1 MNLWETLLELIIG
14 AIAVAALLS
23 NVLVLLCFMSS
34 AEIRAQVPGIFVLNL
49 SLCNILSATVNMPA
63 TALGVAQ
70 GGKPFGDAF
79 CWTVSFVDTF
89 LTTNTM
95 LSMAALSIDRW
106 VAVVFPLTYSS
117 KMRYRKAFAMLGYAW
132 LHSLSF
138 SLTPVLLSWTDYS
151 PSYASCTTVHSKLS
165 HTEHTTF
172 IIFTALL
179 HAASFLL
186 SLIVLCLAY
195 LKVLQVAR
203 FHCKRIDVV
212 TVQTLLL
219 LVDIHPSVKQRCL
232 LEQKKRR
239 QRATKK
245 ICVFIGSFVLCFG
258 PYVITRLAELV
269 PSVKINRHWGVASKC
284 LVYSK
289 AAMDPFVYS
298 LLRQQYRKALI
309 GMTSRILG
317 RNIYS
322 SSGHSSSSDTENE
335 CNLPRV
341 N

>member
-1 MNLWETLLELIIG
+1 MNLWETLLELIIA
-14 AIAVAALLS
+14 AIAVASLLS
-23 NVLVLLCFMSS
+23 NVLVLLCFASS
-34 AEIRAQVPGIFVLNL
+34 AEIRAQVPGVFVLNL
-49 SLCNILSATVNMPA
+49 SFCNILAATVTMPS
-63 TALGVAQ
+63 TMLGVAR
-70 GGKPFGDAF
+70 GGKPFADLYCWILSFADA
-79 CWTVSFVDTF
+79 F

-117 KMRYRKAFAMLGYAW
+117 KMRYTRAFAMLGYAW
-132 LHSLSF
+132 LHSLAF
-138 SLTPVLLSWTDYS
+138 ALTPVLLSWADYS
-151 PSYASCTTVHSKLS
+151 PTYASCTIVRPDHS
-165 HTEHTTF
+165 HTAHIPFTV
-172 IIFTALL
+172 FTALL
-179 HAASFLL
+179 HGASFAL

-203 FHCKRIDVV
+203 FHCKRIDVA

-219 LVDIHPSVKQRCL
+219 LVDIHPSVKERCL

-258 PYVITRLAELV
+258 PYVITRLTELV
-269 PSVKINRHWGVASKC
+269 PSVRINRHWGIVSKC

-309 GMTSRILG
+309 GITNRILG
-317 RNIYS
+317 RNVHS

-335 CNLPRV
+335 CNLQRV
-341 N
+341 G

>member
-1 MNLWETLLELIIG
+1 MNLCETLLELLIV
-14 AIAVAALLS
+14 AIAVASLLS
-23 NVLVLLCFMSS
+23 NVLVLLCFASS
-34 AEIRAQVPGIFVLNL
+34 AEIRAQVPGVFVLNL
-49 SLCNILSATVNMPA
+49 SMCNILAATVTMPS
-63 TALGVAQ
+63 TVLGVAR
-70 GGKPFGDAF
+70 GGKPFGDFF
-79 CWTVSFVDTF
+79 CWTMSAVDTF
-89 LTTNTM
+89 LTTNAM
-95 LSMAALSIDRW
+95 LSMAALGIDRW

-117 KMRYRKAFAMLGYAW
+117 KMRYKKAFAMLAYAW
-132 LHSLSF
+132 LHSLAF
-138 SLTPVLLSWTDYS
+138 SLIPVLLSWADYS
-151 PSYASCTTVHSKLS
+151 PTYASCTPVHPGHAHTAHVAFTV
-165 HTEHTTF
+165 
-172 IIFTALL
+172 FTAVL
-179 HAASFLL
+179 HSASFVLTL
-186 SLIVLCLAY
+186 VVLCLAY

-269 PSVKINRHWGVASKC
+269 PSVRINRHWGIASKC
-284 LVYSK
+284 LLYSK

-309 GMTSRILG
+309 GLTNRILG
-317 RNIYS
+317 HDFYS
-322 SSGHSSSSDTENE
+322 SSGHSSSSDTDNDS
-335 CNLPRV
+335 NQQRV
-341 N
+341 C

>member
-1 MNLWETLLELIIG
+1 MNLWETLLELIIA
-14 AIAVAALLS
+14 AIAVASLLS
-23 NVLVLLCFMSS
+23 NVLVLLCFASS
-34 AEIRAQVPGIFVLNL
+34 AEIRAQVPGVFVLNL
-49 SLCNILSATVNMPA
+49 SFCNILAATVTMPS
-63 TALGVAQ
+63 TMLGVAR
-70 GGKPFGDAF
+70 GGKPFGDLY
-79 CWTVSFVDTF
+79 CWILSFADTF

-117 KMRYRKAFAMLGYAW
+117 KMRYTRAFAMLGYAW
-132 LHSLSF
+132 LHSLAF
-138 SLTPVLLSWTDYS
+138 ALTPVLLSWADYS
-151 PSYASCTTVHSKLS
+151 PTYASCTIVRPDHS
-165 HTEHTTF
+165 HTAHIPFTV
-172 IIFTALL
+172 FTALL
-179 HAASFLL
+179 HGASFAL
-186 SLIVLCLAY
+186 SLTVLCLAY

-219 LVDIHPSVKQRCL
+219 LVDIHPSVKERCL

-245 ICVFIGSFVLCFG
+245 ICVFIGSFVLCFS
-258 PYVITRLAELV
+258 PYVITRLTELV
-269 PSVKINRHWGVASKC
+269 PSVRINRHWGTVSKC

-309 GMTSRILG
+309 GMTNRILG
-317 RNIYS
+317 RNAYS

-335 CNLPRV
+335 CNLQHV
-341 N
+341 G